1 MMTDPGAVGRLIAFG
16 LRPRQTPAR
25 NADYAA
31 LVARWHNDKEFAA
44 DVAAVAGSQGL
55 RILECSRLHGLVL
68 AAGDEES
75 PYVMRVDDYLKV
87 TAEQRLLHGFVH
99 LAIALAAYPTAA
111 DLDVEDRVPRV
122 VAEDVATLVAR
133 LVARIRETVGNEDP
147 RADEPM
153 LEPLYRVI
161 ARAPDAKKSADDRS
175 NPRTYVGAVRKALSV
190 LVEQGLADQD
200 PNHADTWKMRTR
212 YRLHVLDAAGSAGEA
227 LDELRGLA
235 GEGTT
240 A

>member
-1 MMTDPGAVGRLIAFG
+1 MITYSGDVGRLIAFG

-31 LVARWHNDKEFAA
+31 LVAKWHADKEFAA

-68 AAGDEES
+68 AAADEES
-75 PYVMRVDDYLKV
+75 PYAMRVDDYLKV

-133 LVARIRETVGNEDP
+133 LVARIRETAGNQDP
-147 RADEPM
+147 VANEPL

-161 ARAPDAKKSADDRS
+161 ARAPDAKKAADDRS
-175 NPRTYVGAVRKALSV
+175 NPRTYVGAVKKALNI
-190 LVEQGLADQD
+190 LVDQGLADVDQD
-200 PNHADTWKMRTR
+200 HPDTWKMRTR
-212 YRLHVLDAAGSAGEA
+212 YRLHVLDAAGTAGDA
-227 LDELRGLA
+227 LAELRRLA
-235 GEGTT
+235 EEDDR